1 MQIYKHAYIHIKWA
15 YTNRIFVRYPL
26 VTSVI
31 RFSTWL
37 RAIRIATLVLCEPNQ
52 ASTFSFRF
60 PDSSLMSWKSKFRC
74 LKSRQSLPRGSSAS
88 ISLAFNIICTS
99 SGMSMVSED
108 NMVFNFYFYF
118 CYYKIKPRIFLLLLL
133 LFFYFLF
140 CFNFS
145 FSSLFSFKGAMMIYV
160 ETFRDLFPY

>member
-15 YTNRIFVRYPL
+15 HTNLIFVRYPL
-26 VTSVI
+26 VTPVI

-37 RAIRIATLVLCEPNQ
+37 RAVRIAALVLRELNQ
-52 ASTFSFRF
+52 ASTFNFRF
-60 PDSSLMSWKSKFRC
+60 PDSSLMSWKSKFIC

-88 ISLAFNIICTS
+88 IRLAFNIIYTW

-118 CYYKIKPRIFLLLLL
+118 FYYKIKPRIFLLLL

-145 FSSLFSFKGAMMIYV
+145 FSYLFSFMGAMMIYV